1 MNQICRDIFRAI
13 HEGKWLK
20 IEYRNKADQ
29 VTKYW
34 IGIRDIDPRPKSKQW
49 FNYYNGKE
57 IVLPDKFL
65 PEKEFIE
72 YHNDVIFQG
81 AWDKVSVYRY
91 EGKRYEQG
99 RI

>member
-1 MNQICRDIFRAI
+1 M
-13 HEGKWLK
+13 
-20 IEYRNKADQ
+20 
-29 VTKYW
+29 
-34 IGIRDIDPRPKSKQW
+34 RPKSKQW

-65 PEKEFIE
+65 PGKEFIE